1 MKNAVLMPTATI
13 QDKLAQLPLCQG
25 LTEQQVSVLAA
36 IAEHKSLEKG
46 QRLFSEGDAG
56 DGLYLV
62 LVGSLE
68 ILKRDR
74 NGAEQAIANIGGGSV
89 LGEMSLIH
97 GSAPRSA
104 SAVATTDSQLL
115 EVPSEAFA
123 YLLQHDN
130 VTAYKIVHNL
140 AQVMSRRLLLMD
152 EKLVDLMD
160 KGRKKEE
167 LADFQQILSKWS
179 F

>member
-1 MKNAVLMPTATI
+1 MQNPVLIPTASI
-13 QDKLAQLPLCQG
+13 QEKLAQLPLCAG
-25 LTEQQVSVLAA
+25 LSESQVSVLAS
-36 IAEHKSLEKG
+36 IAEQRSLHKGET
-46 QRLFSEGDAG
+46 LFVEGDAG

-74 NGAEQAIANIGGGSV
+74 SGTNQAIANVGGGSV

-104 SAVATTDSQLL
+104 TATATTDTQLL
-115 EVPSEAFA
+115 KIPSEAFA
-123 YLLQHDN
+123 YLLGHDN
-130 VTAYKIVHNL
+130 LSAFKIVHNL

-152 EKLVDLMD
+152 EKLVDMMD

-167 LADFQQILSKWS
+167 LSDFHKILSKWS

>member
-1 MKNAVLMPTATI
+1 MSNAALMPTASI
-13 QDKLAQLPLCQG
+13 QDKLAQLPLCNG
-25 LTEQQVSVLAA
+25 LTDQQVSVIAA
-36 IAEHKSLEKG
+36 IAEQTTLDKG
-46 QRLFSEGDAG
+46 ATLFVEGDQG

-62 LVGSLE
+62 VVGSLE
-68 ILKRDR
+68 ILKKDR
-74 NGAEQAIANIGGGSV
+74 NGQNQAIANIGGGSV

-97 GSAPRSA
+97 GSGTRSA
-104 SAVATTDSQLL
+104 TAVATTDAQLIK
-115 EVPSEAFA
+115 VPSEAFA

-130 VTAYKIVHNL
+130 VTAYKMVHNL

-167 LADFQQILSKWS
+167 LSDFHKILSKWS